1 MVKLFVSGFPLE
13 ITEMELAQL
22 IAPHGDIA
30 TIKIVR
36 DRQTK
41 KCKGYAF
48 VEMATLTDA
57 ENAVIA
63 LDGAQLQDRELT
75 VKISEDKPVAPKPS
89 FKRPSARPTERFTR
103 NPNYTNNNNS
113 SDSNSQRPR
122 RPRLK

>member
-57 ENAVIA
+57 ENAAIA

-75 VKISEDKPVAPKPS
+75 VKISEDKPVAPKPA
-89 FKRPSARPTERFTR
+89 FKRPSARPAERFTKY
-103 NPNYTNNNNS
+103 PNNNNP
-113 SDSNSQRPR
+113 DSNNQRPR
-122 RPRLK
+122 RPRIK

>member
-1 MVKLFVSGFPLE
+1 MIKLFVSGFPLE

-48 VEMATLTDA
+48 VEMTTLTDA

-75 VKISEDKPVAPKPS
+75 VKISEEKPVAPKPS
-89 FKRPSARPTERFTR
+89 FKRPSARPTERFS
-103 NPNYTNNNNS
+103 NYSANNNK
-113 SDSNSQRPR
+113 SDSNNQRPR
-122 RPRLK
+122 RPRIN

>member
-22 IAPHGDIA
+22 VAPHGDIA

-48 VEMATLTDA
+48 IEMATLTDA

-89 FKRPSARPTERFTR
+89 FKRPSTRPTERFTKY
-103 NPNYTNNNNS
+103 PNNNNNP
-113 SDSNSQRPR
+113 DANSQRPR
-122 RPRLK
+122 RPRIK

>member
-48 VEMATLTDA
+48 VEMATLSDA

-75 VKISEDKPVAPKPS
+75 LKISEDKPVAPKPS

-103 NPNYTNNNNS
+103 NPNFNNNNS
-113 SDSNSQRPR
+113 DTNNQRPR

>member
-48 VEMATLTDA
+48 IEMATLTDA

-75 VKISEDKPVAPKPS
+75 VKISEEKPVAPKPS
-89 FKRPSARPTERFTR
+89 FKRPSARPTERFT
-103 NPNYTNNNNS
+103 NYPNNKNNA
-113 SDSNSQRPR
+113 DSNNQRPR
-122 RPRLK
+122 RPRIK

>member
-1 MVKLFVSGFPLE
+1 MIKLFVSGFPLE

-48 VEMATLTDA
+48 IEMATLTDA

-75 VKISEDKPVAPKPS
+75 VKISEEKPVAPKPS
-89 FKRPSARPTERFTR
+89 FKRPSARPTERFS
-103 NPNYTNNNNS
+103 NYSANNNK
-113 SDSNSQRPR
+113 SDSNNQRPR
-122 RPRLK
+122 RPRIN

>member
-48 VEMATLTDA
+48 IEMATLTDA

-63 LDGAQLQDRELT
+63 LDGAQLQERELT
-75 VKISEDKPVAPKPS
+75 VKISEEKPVAPKPS
-89 FKRPSARPTERFTR
+89 FKRPPARPTERFTR
-103 NPNYTNNNNS
+103 NPNHNNNS
-113 SDSNSQRPR
+113 DPSSQRPR
-122 RPRLK
+122 RPRIK

>member
-22 IAPHGDIA
+22 IAPHGNIA

-48 VEMATLTDA
+48 IEMETLTDA

-63 LDGAQLQDRELT
+63 LDGEQLQDRELT
-75 VKISEDKPVAPKPS
+75 VKISEENPVAPKPS
-89 FKRPSARPTERFTR
+89 FKRPSARPAERFS
-103 NPNYTNNNNS
+103 NKPNNTNNS
-113 SDSNSQRPR
+113 GSDNQRPR
-122 RPRLK
+122 RPRIK

>member
-48 VEMATLTDA
+48 IEMATLTDA

-75 VKISEDKPVAPKPS
+75 VKISEEKPVAPKPA
-89 FKRPSARPTERFTR
+89 FKRPSARPAERFS
-103 NPNYTNNNNS
+103 NYSNNNNKT
-113 SDSNSQRPR
+113 DSTNQRPR
-122 RPRLK
+122 RPRIN

>member
-22 IAPHGDIA
+22 VAPHGNIA

-48 VEMATLTDA
+48 IEMETLTDA

-63 LDGAQLQDRELT
+63 LDGEQLQDRELT

-89 FKRPSARPTERFTR
+89 FKRPSARPTERFS
-103 NPNYTNNNNS
+103 NKPNNTNNS
-113 SDSNSQRPR
+113 GSDNQRPR
-122 RPRLK
+122 RPRIQ